1 MKKGRQDRIA
11 ETLTIYLSNKG
22 SPFTFSFS
30 IINSWMKVKGDFF
43 SMKWGKKRNPPHE
56 MQRIRDRDRI
66 QTCNRLIRSQLLYSV
81 ELRGHVFLFD
91 GCKGMDFL

>member
-43 SMKWGKKRNPPHE
+43 SMKWGKKRILH
-56 MQRIRDRDRI
+56 MK
-66 QTCNRLIRSQLLYSV
+66 C
-81 ELRGHVFLFD
+81 RGFVIATGFKPVT
-91 GCKGMDFL
+91 G